1 MITAKQ
7 TNYQYKQSFLVSVF
21 LLEEEKYL
29 NYYDKVRNQDLLVVS
44 EEVIQFELIAEKELR
59 DELIDYFQ
67 KGEKRE

>member
-21 LLEEEKYL
+21 PLEEEKYL

-44 EEVIQFELIAEKELR
+44 EEAIQFELIAEKELR

>member
-29 NYYDKVRNQDLLVVS
+29 NYYDKVRNQDLLVVF
-44 EEVIQFELIAEKELR
+44 EEAIQFELIAEKERR